1 MVQVLILILLALYL
15 TGNIS
20 VNIPGLGYLKMV
32 LFSINGHAI
41 TLLNLL
47 IFIVVV
53 SAAESLKSPFR
64 EIAAIL
70 VILWVLSVFGII
82 SIVWSANF
90 IVVGIIALLL
100 FSLIVHD

>member
-1 MVQVLILILLALYL
+1 MIQVLVLILLALYL

-20 VNIPGLGYLKMV
+20 INMPGLGYLKMV
-32 LFSINGHAI
+32 LFSINGRAI

-53 SAAESLKSPFR
+53 SAVESLKSPFR

-70 VILWVLSVFGII
+70 VVLWVLSVFGII
-82 SIVWSANF
+82 TIVWSANF
-90 IVVGIIALLL
+90 IVIGIIALLL
-100 FSLIVHD
+100 LSLIAHD